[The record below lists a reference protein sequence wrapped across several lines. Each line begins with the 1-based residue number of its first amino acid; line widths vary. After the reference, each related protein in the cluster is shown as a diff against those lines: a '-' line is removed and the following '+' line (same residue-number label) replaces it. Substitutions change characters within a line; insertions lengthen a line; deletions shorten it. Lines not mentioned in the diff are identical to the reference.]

1 MRNIKSRIFANEVV
15 DNTNPR
21 AKADKTYVAA
31 YIQLEDGTLV
41 PALFTDGDI
50 QKATKRATA
59 NKEDLPPP
67 YVEDQPV
74 VTPTQKSFWAKI
86 FGL

>member
-1 MRNIKSRIFANEVV
+1 MSNVKSRIFVNETVT
-15 DNTNPR
+15 NTNPR

-31 YIQLEDGTLV
+31 YVQLEDGTLV

-50 QKATKRATA
+50 QKATKRAAA

-67 YVEDQPV
+67 YVEEKVV
-74 VTPTQKSFWAKI
+74 VTLEQKTWWDRI
-86 FGL
+86 LGR